1 MAFPKESRATMTELC
16 ATGGNPVRAIGVDT
30 AARRLGARAA
40 MVIGVIAC
48 GMALAPIG
56 TAVADDDTL
65 PGAPVIRGNGPGTVT
80 AGPSEVR
87 TAKSGA
93 ILGGVPSNLNG
104 GGLIKDGN
112 ATSPGNVGNWVLCN
126 EAQTG
131 YWFKGHIDCGSD
143 FIPYN

>member
-1 MAFPKESRATMTELC
+1 MDKDAAAADLGKTHRGAVRKSRS
-16 ATGGNPVRAIGVDT
+16 NFT
-30 AARRLGARAA
+30 AQRFGARAGV
-40 MVIGVIAC
+40 VIGIIAS
-48 GMALAPIG
+48 GMALASIG
-56 TAVADDDTL
+56 TATADDDNTL

-80 AGPSEVR
+80 AGQSEVR
-87 TAKSGA
+87 VAKSGTV
-93 ILGGVPSNLNG
+93 LGGVSQNLNG

-126 EAQTG
+126 EAQVG